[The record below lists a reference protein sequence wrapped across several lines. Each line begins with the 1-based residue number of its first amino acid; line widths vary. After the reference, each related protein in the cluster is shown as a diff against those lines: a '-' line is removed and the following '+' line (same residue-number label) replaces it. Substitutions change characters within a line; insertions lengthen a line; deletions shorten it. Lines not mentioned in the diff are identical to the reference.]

1 MTTKWNCG
9 RRINSTEDNRL
20 TVRKHFLF
28 LAVCAIILSLSAIGL
43 GQELAATLT
52 GTVTDSSGAVVA
64 GATVVVHSEETGADV
79 RSVTTNDTGS
89 FNITN
94 LPAGRYTVTVGNG
107 GFQTFVAKEVIL
119 NVAEKRPLDVQLVAG
134 KVSEQMVVTAE
145 NVQIQTTTAEES
157 GTVTG
162 EQVRELALNNRNFE
176 QLILLQ
182 PGVANQLPD
191 KVGFGL
197 ANNTSISV
205 NGARTGANNY
215 TVDGADINDSGS
227 NGTLLNTPSIDAIRE
242 FTLER
247 SNYDA
252 AFGRSGGGQ
261 IVVATKSG
269 TNDFHGSAYE
279 FNRNNFYNA
288 NTFGGRA
295 AIAAG
300 QPLSANDTVPIERY
314 NDFGFTLGGP
324 LFIPKVFHPEK
335 DKTFFFWSEEWRK
348 ASTPG
353 QNIINV
359 PTPAELA
366 GSFASPVT
374 VAPAN
379 CVSNSGGVYTISKSC
394 YSKNATAYL
403 NAFMVNNPP
412 NTTTGQL
419 VTNYSQLN
427 NFRQDIIRLDQNVGD
442 KVRLFGR
449 YMEDVVPQNE
459 PFSLWGG
466 GNYPGVETTAVNAPG
481 RNLVINASATISPKV
496 VNEVEY
502 VDAWGAINSTLSGIA
517 NSPAFLGQL
526 TNNTAFT
533 DPNGRA
539 PNVTFTGGTQA
550 VPALTGLGNGSAP
563 YFERNIDKN
572 IFDNLSIQHGNHTI
586 RTGFTAMWM
595 QKTENASAGFAT
607 FDFSPTN
614 GNPAF
619 ANFLLGQADSYTQP
633 SKDTIPHLRYVNF
646 EVYVQ
651 DDWKISPR
659 LTLNAGVRWSYFP
672 SPTDSNNTLNNI
684 DPRLF
689 SAANAAVIDPITGN
703 MTGFTAS
710 GNPTSAATYANG
722 LIFPTGTACTTAQA
736 IAPQV
741 TCSPFGSRVNA
752 SSNNNWG
759 PRLGLAY
766 DPLGNGKM
774 AVRAGFGI
782 FYDRSLNGIWEQNA
796 FTDPPLVQT
805 VTVNNNGSSG
815 LNLFDNPLGGQLAGP
830 PLGPNGLIATGTP
843 TFKVPSYMDYN
854 LSVQREILP
863 STVVEVGYVGTKG
876 THLLGDVDINQP
888 TVAARLATPGDD
900 VNAIS
905 PFAGYGVI
913 TDRNPIY
920 TSNYNSL
927 QISLNR
933 RFNRGLTVQLGYTWS
948 RLLTTSPEDRALA
961 TYNTYD
967 LKQSYGPS
975 TLNTPQMFIASY
987 VYDLPFYRNQS
998 GAIGKILG
1006 GWEISG
1012 ITTIQ
1017 SGQSLSITQNSDPF
1031 AAVTVPTSVGGCT
1044 ISATVTSCPLYPG
1057 GLGMTRSGSTVQV
1070 RADQIGNA
1078 GGPKTAAEFFNTAA
1092 FTDAVGH
1099 FGTSRVGSVLGPGL
1113 QVWDMSLI
1121 KNIRFAERVGVQLR
1135 LETFNTFN
1143 HGNPMTVDTDVDD
1156 GASFGTVNGWHD
1168 PRNVQIGAKINF

>member
-1 MTTKWNCG
+1 MTKLTCG
-9 RRINSTEDNRL
+9 RRKDSTENRAA
-20 TVRKHFLF
+20 TGKHSSF
-28 LAVCAIILSLSAIGL
+28 LAVCLVVLSLSAAGL

-52 GTVTDSSGAVVA
+52 GTVTDSSGAVIA
-64 GATVVVHSEETGADV
+64 GATVVVHSEETGVDI
-79 RSVTTNDTGS
+79 RSVTTSDTGS

-94 LPAGRYTVTVGNG
+94 LPAGRYAVTVKNT
-107 GFQTFVAKEVIL
+107 GFQTFVAHDVIL
-119 NVAEKRPLDVQLVAG
+119 NVAEKHTLDVQLKTG
-134 KVSEQMVVTAE
+134 KLSETVEVTAE

-227 NGTLLNTPSIDAIRE
+227 NGTLLNTPSIDAIQE

-269 TNDFHGSAYE
+269 TNTFHGSAYE
-279 FNRNNFYNA
+279 FNRNNYYNA
-288 NTFGGRA
+288 NTFAGRA

-300 QPLSANDTVPIERY
+300 QPLSSADTVPIERY

-324 LFIPKVFHPEK
+324 LFIPKLFHPQK
-335 DKTFFFWSEEWRK
+335 DRTYFFWSEEWRK

-353 QNIINV
+353 LNIINV

-374 VAPAN
+374 VAPAG
-379 CVSNSGGVYTISKSC
+379 CVTTAGGISTISSSC

-412 NTTTGQL
+412 NSSTGQL
-419 VTNYSQLN
+419 ITNYSQLN
-427 NFRQDIIRLDQNVGD
+427 NFRQDIIRLDQNIGD
-442 KVRLFGR
+442 RVRVFGR

-466 GNYPGVETTAVNAPG
+466 GNYPGVETTSVNAPG
-481 RNLVINASATISPKV
+481 RNLVVNASATISPKV

-526 TNNTAFT
+526 TNNTKYT

-539 PNVTFTGGTQA
+539 PNVTFLGGTQA

-646 EVYVQ
+646 ELYVQ
-651 DDWKISPR
+651 DDWKVTPR
-659 LTLNAGVRWSYFP
+659 LTINAGVRWSYFP
-672 SPTDSNNTLNNI
+672 SPTDSNNTLNNF
-684 DPRLF
+684 DPLVF
-689 SAANAAVIDPITGN
+689 NPANAAVIDPLSGN
-703 MTGFTAS
+703 MTGVTAS
-710 GNPTSAATYANG
+710 GAPTSAATYTNG
-722 LIFPTGTACTTAQA
+722 LIFPTGTACSAAQA

-741 TCSPFGSRVNA
+741 SCSPYGSRVNP

-759 PRLGLAY
+759 PRLGLAW
-766 DPLGNGKM
+766 DPRGDGRM

-782 FYDRSLNGIWEQNA
+782 FYDRTLNGIWEQNA

-805 VTVNNNGSSG
+805 VTVNNNSSST

-863 STVVEVGYVGTKG
+863 STVLEVGYVGTKG
-876 THLLGDVDINQP
+876 THLLGDVDFNQP
-888 TVAARLATPGDD
+888 TLGSRLASPGVDA
-900 VNAIS
+900 NAIR
-905 PFAGYGVI
+905 PYAGYGAI
-913 TDRNPIY
+913 TNRIPVF

-927 QISLNR
+927 QASLNR
-933 RFNRGLTVQLGYTWS
+933 RFSKGLTVQLGYTWS
-948 RLLTTSPEDRALA
+948 RLLTTSPQDRALA
-961 TYNTYD
+961 TYNTYN
-967 LKQSYGPS
+967 LGQSYGPS

-987 VYDLPFYRNQS
+987 VYDLPFYRNQN
-998 GAIGKILG
+998 GFAGKLLG

-1017 SGQSLSITQNSDPF
+1017 TGQSLSITQSSDPF
-1031 AAVTVPTSVGGCT
+1031 GAVSVPNSVGGCT

-1057 GLGMTRSGSTVQV
+1057 GLGMTRSGSTVQI

-1078 GGPKTAAEFFNTAA
+1078 SGPKTAAEFFNTKA

-1099 FGTSRVGSVLGPGL
+1099 FGTSPVGAIYGPGL

-1121 KNIRFAERVGVQLR
+1121 KNTRLAERVVMQLR

-1143 HGNPMTVDTDVDD
+1143 HGNPMTVDTNVDD

-1168 PRNVQIGAKINF
+1168 PRNVQIGAKVNF